1 VTGAGH
7 GIGLA
12 IAFGLRALGAR
23 VIAVDKDAD
32 ALRTAFPKGECDPLL
47 ADVAA
52 DDPLALGDQ
61 LVREHGPIPLVVNN
75 VGITTPT
82 SFLDLEPAD
91 FDLVFRTN
99 LRGPWF
105 LTRQLARALVSA
117 ETGGSILFVSSVHD
131 THIRQNPHYSASKA
145 AIAMLVKEMAY
156 ELGPHRIRVNAV
168 SPGWIKTED
177 HVDPKHERRLK
188 AQIPAGRPGEPDDVA
203 RLALVLLSDE
213 LSGYVSGANVTV
225 DGGLSLANWLTER

>member
-1 VTGAGH
+1 MTGAGH

-12 IAFGLRALGAR
+12 IALRLRGLGAT
-23 VIAVDKDAD
+23 VIAIDKDAA
-32 ALRTAFPKGECDPLL
+32 ALRTAFPERECEPLL

-52 DDPLALGDQ
+52 DDPLELGDM

-75 VGITTPT
+75 VGITTPHA
-82 SFLDLEPAD
+82 FLDLEPAD
-91 FDLVFRTN
+91 FDHVFRTN

-105 LTRQLARALVSA
+105 LTRQLSRALVSA

-131 THIRQNPHYSASKA
+131 THIRLNPHYSASKA
-145 AIAMLVKEMAY
+145 AVAMLVKELAY
-156 ELGPHRIRVNAV
+156 ELAPHRIRVNAV
-168 SPGWIKTED
+168 SPGWIKTEE
-177 HVDPKHERRLK
+177 HADPKRERTLK

-203 RLALVLLSDE
+203 RLAVVLLSDE